1 MTGWITVEPEVKINY
16 DLENSPLQ
24 IWTNSEIG
32 RNEVVKVWFFNAQGF
47 SAGGLVLSFTSPPQY
62 WLGYCN
68 TSLTDFPTTLPS
80 ETDKVW
86 TITLT
91 RSSGTPS
98 LVIHCNNKEVLNVML
113 SDSTCDISYWDS
125 YWSKDVE
132 KIKFLSHDT
141 ASDYY
146 RPGKVMTSCVLENYL
161 DREVYLVQIYYTF

>member
-1 MTGWITVEPEVKINY
+1 MTGWTVVEREVQINY

-62 WLGYCN
+62 WLGYCSSSYN
-68 TSLTDFPTTLPS
+68 NFPTALPS

-91 RSSGTPS
+91 RSSGAPS
-98 LVIHCNNKEVLNVML
+98 VVMHCNNKEVLNVVL
-113 SDSTCDISYWDS
+113 SDSTCSNSNWRD

-132 KIKFLSHDT
+132 KIIFDSSDT
-141 ASDYY
+141 VSDYY
-146 RPGKVMTSCVLENYL
+146 RPGKVMTSRVFENHS
-161 DREVYLVQIYYTF
+161 DREVYLVQINCTF